1 MFNCLVIGDM
11 GKGTEDQYNVARS
24 MVKLRNKYKTKFILG
39 LGDNI
44 YPNGCETIDDQLFQT
59 NLEESYSILP
69 NDRWYMCLSN
79 HYGYQRNISSFKDNS
94 NSQVEYTD
102 YSENGFNI

>member
-44 YPNGCETIDDQLFQT
+44 YPNGCETIDD
-59 NLEESYSILP
+59 
-69 NDRWYMCLSN
+69 
-79 HYGYQRNISSFKDNS
+79 
-94 NSQVEYTD
+94 
-102 YSENGFNI
+102 